1 MVDFLHRIR
10 GRIGDLWW
18 YSILIFIA
26 CRSGDAVQAFI
37 GLWLVPHYVPQNEL
51 GAALPLLQIG
61 SAIGLPLSIL
71 VIPFTRWLTLYA
83 SRGEYG
89 KVKRL
94 LSLSFRSVAVAF
106 VLAVVM
112 ARFVFPLFF
121 ERMRIEEGALG
132 VLIIC
137 AGLVGPFSNV
147 FGSALQGLKRFKT
160 IALINAVGAPVRLV
174 VMLVTM
180 PFRALS
186 GYMAGQISSPA
197 LCIVISWFS
206 LRKAL
211 GRNVKAVSLGRDEVR
226 EMLRYTAP
234 VAMNAIV
241 ATIFGT
247 WQALLI
253 RQRLPEVESAG
264 FYIISRLAEV
274 ATYAGLSLSV
284 VVFPLSAEARE
295 KGESG
300 NLLLGHLLCGTLLP
314 GIALM
319 LFFAFCG
326 RWLLDL
332 VPLWRDYAGYAPLLT
347 VYTLRL
353 SLTATLG
360 AFSTFEFAAGR
371 FSFLWYWIPISVIDT
386 GVLGVLTG
394 YGAFIGIL
402 PQSVVDWMASISAA
416 RIDFFVW
423 WLSACTLVQTVI
435 MACHVL
441 CRAHMARRKGAA
453 DVP

>member
-1 MVDFLHRIR
+1 MRSLIHRIHAR
-10 GRIGDLWW
+10 VGDFWW
-18 YSILIFIA
+18 YSILVFIA

-37 GLWLVPHYVPQNEL
+37 GLWLVPHYVPQSEL

-61 SAIGLPLSIL
+61 GAIGLPLSIL
-71 VIPFTRWLTLYA
+71 VIPFSRWLTIYA

-112 ARFVFPLFF
+112 ARFVFPMFF
-121 ERMRIEEGALG
+121 ERMRIEQGALG
-132 VLIIC
+132 LLIIC
-137 AGLVGPFSNV
+137 AGLVGPFSSV
-147 FGSALQGLKRFKT
+147 FSSALQGLKRFKT
-160 IALINAVGAPVRLV
+160 IALFNAIGAPVRLV

-197 LCIVISWFS
+197 LSIVISWFS
-206 LRKAL
+206 LR
-211 GRNVKAVSLGRDEVR
+211 GVLGRDVKAAPLGRDDVR
-226 EMLRYTAP
+226 EMLRYTLP
-234 VAMNAIV
+234 VALNAIV
-241 ATIFGT
+241 ATLFGT

-253 RQRLPEVESAG
+253 RQRLPEIESAG

-274 ATYAGLSLSV
+274 ASYVGLSLSV
-284 VVFPLSAEARE
+284 VVFPMSAEARE

-300 NLLLGHLLCGTLLP
+300 NILLGHLLCGTLLP

-319 LFFAFCG
+319 MVFAFCG
-326 RWLLDL
+326 RWLLGA
-332 VPLWRDYAGYAPLLT
+332 VPMWRDYVAYAPLLT
-347 VYTLRL
+347 VFTLRL

-360 AFSTFEFAAGR
+360 AFSTFEMAAGR
-371 FSFLWYWIPISVIDT
+371 FSFLWYWIPFSVVDT
-386 GVLGVLTG
+386 GVLVVLTG
-394 YGAFIGIL
+394 YGAFHGIL
-402 PQSVVDWMASISAA
+402 PPAVVNWMASVSAA

-423 WLSACTLVQTVI
+423 WLSACSLLQTVA
-435 MACHVL
+435 MVCHVL
-441 CRAHMARRKGAA
+441 CRARLDKVKGTAN
-453 DVP
+453 VS